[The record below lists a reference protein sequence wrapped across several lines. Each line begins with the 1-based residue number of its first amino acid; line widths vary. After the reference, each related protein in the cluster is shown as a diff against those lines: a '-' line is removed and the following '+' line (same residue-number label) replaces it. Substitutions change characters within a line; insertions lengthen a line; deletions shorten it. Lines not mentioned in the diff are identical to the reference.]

1 MLEPPPLTQFCS
13 TFPKSRLQSVMLNKN
28 RFTHHQASQYIVL
41 HGLNVYKEESRVDW
55 YHFHLEN
62 PFTLTNQGCK
72 HFRILQIIPNE
83 IEYVIALW
91 NTSTSPTVEFNK
103 VFS

>member
-41 HGLNVYKEESRVDW
+41 HGLNVYKEESR
-55 YHFHLEN
+55 
-62 PFTLTNQGCK
+62 
-72 HFRILQIIPNE
+72 
-83 IEYVIALW
+83 
-91 NTSTSPTVEFNK
+91 
-103 VFS
+103 